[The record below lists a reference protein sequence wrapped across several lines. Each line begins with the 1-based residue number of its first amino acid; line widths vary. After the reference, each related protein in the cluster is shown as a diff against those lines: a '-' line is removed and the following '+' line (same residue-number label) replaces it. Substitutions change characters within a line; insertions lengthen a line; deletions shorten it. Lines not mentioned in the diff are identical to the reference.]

1 MGKQDLE
8 VIFLD
13 RCSSGVHWQQASL
26 SVSLLRKVGGNHDFV
41 MSGKVIGIDDV
52 FVVQT
57 TISRLIGSVMQKDGG
72 IVLATSV
79 ICLIQ

>member
-1 MGKQDLE
+1 
-8 VIFLD
+8 
-13 RCSSGVHWQQASL
+13 
-26 SVSLLRKVGGNHDFV
+26 

-72 IVLATSV
+72 IVLVTSV